1 MTKNKDKSFRS
12 CNQSC
17 SDSVEFSDPLD
28 ENIERKSIVKE
39 ENTKKQNKS
48 KKKNKN
54 K

>member
-1 MTKNKDKSFRS
+1 MSKNKNKSFRS

-28 ENIERKSIVKE
+28 ENIDRQDIVKE
-39 ENTKKQNKS
+39 EKNKKQSKN